1 MQTQTENKFKVWPLD
16 LNYKTP
22 RREELK
28 KIGTGNDHLAVI
40 SKAYITKAKTD
51 N

>member
-1 MQTQTENKFKVWPLD
+1 MD

-22 RREELK
+22 RREDLK
-28 KIGTGNDHLAVI
+28 KKKTGTSNDHVAVI

>member
-1 MQTQTENKFKVWPLD
+1 MD

-22 RREELK
+22 RREDLNK
-28 KIGTGNDHLAVI
+28 KTGIGNDHVAVI